1 MSAVP
6 RPRVPVLV
14 RATGLI
20 ASITAL
26 CFVLWLLV
34 AQPGTVQEITGGVAA
49 SVGAYRIDERH
60 FGDGRTFFLNEQY
73 PEARAA
79 FQRADPAQRDAVTQ
93 FYLAYTYYRQGW
105 GRLYSDDTLFAAGLV
120 AVDRAIA
127 LSRDGRVRVDDPDLG
142 IDNAD
147 ELRAELVRGTERELS
162 DLNPFRVFRKRK

>member
-1 MSAVP
+1 MSGVP
-6 RPRVPVLV
+6 QHRVPALV
-14 RATGLI
+14 RASGLVV
-20 ASITAL
+20 SGVAL
-26 CFVLWLLV
+26 YFVLWLLV

-49 SVGAYRIDERH
+49 SVGAYRIDDLH
-60 FGDGRTFFLNEQY
+60 FADGRTFFLQEQY

-93 FYLAYTYYRQGW
+93 FYVAYTYYRQGW
-105 GRLYSDDTLFAAGLV
+105 GRLYSDDTLFTAGLA

-127 LSRDGRVRVDDPDLG
+127 LSRDGRVRVEDPDLG

-147 ELRAELVRGTERELS
+147 QLRAELVRGTERDLS